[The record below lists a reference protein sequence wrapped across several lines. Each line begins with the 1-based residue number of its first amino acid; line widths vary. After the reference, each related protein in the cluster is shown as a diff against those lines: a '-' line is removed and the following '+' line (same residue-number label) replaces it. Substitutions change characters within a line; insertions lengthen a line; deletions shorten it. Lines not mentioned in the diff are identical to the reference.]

1 MEFNS
6 ERLIPKSSYF
16 DQSNSGNIS
25 KEINENE
32 IENQNNNEN
41 ENDNENENENEEEIP
56 ANLIYSWGFSKY
68 GQTGIENSNYILSPT
83 IMNFSQIINS
93 EQFSPNIEIEPY
105 AGESHSAI
113 VIKEQ
118 DQTFLYMFGKNI
130 FGQLGFGENS
140 YIFEPLLVPDF
151 SQKIK
156 KISLG
161 GEHSIILTTKYEI
174 YVSGLNIFGQLGL
187 GDNENRNVFNNVNIY
202 KNILLNKKEEKIINI
217 AAGAQHSLLLSNKN
231 KVYYSGFNKNNFL
244 DKAEDI
250 NIFTQILDE
259 KINDKRIKLIRAGM
273 NLSGILFEDNLNIA
287 IFGQDI
293 EFLNKS
299 SEIFLINI
307 NDILTRENIKNNSIH
322 ISDFQLGQEFIIILL
337 SNGDVYTCGS
347 NTKKRLGIEDKD
359 IITKKEKDNK
369 NQLIFYK
376 VSLPEKIIQIEAG
389 YDNSIVISET
399 GKIYGWGS
407 NYYGQICST
416 KKSVIEKPIL
426 ITNSFIKDL
435 ALYKISS
442 GAYHTIC
449 IFKGDANNI
458 PEEEPIFDIFKSKLS
473 LLLETS
479 NPDQEKALDIL
490 LNQDEFNKE
499 INTKQETL
507 KQKMEELKEKMKKLE
522 PNNNL
527 SKFTRGFDNNFEI
540 SLEELEFDEENSEIG
555 KGTFGDVL
563 RGIWRGEEV
572 AVKFLKGSMIDSPES
587 VKQFLDECNILR
599 NLHHP
604 NILLFMGAC
613 TIGPQYFFVT
623 EFCDNGNL
631 FEFLH
636 MVRDNKV
643 TYNDARRIALEIA
656 YGMNYLHGFKPPI
669 LHRDLKSMN
678 VLLDRNC
685 SVKLAD
691 FGNTRTFQT
700 QMTKQKGTFQW
711 MAPEVIK
718 GSTYSESSDVFS
730 FGIIMNEL
738 VTRIPPY
745 HGTDKKDVAKKVV
758 NNPNYRPPYNEK
770 KVPKD
775 WIDIMTKCW
784 QHDEKKRPN
793 FGEVIELLLKAKLPG
808 NVVIKQPSS

>member
-16 DQSNSGNIS
+16 AQSNSGNAS
-25 KEINENE
+25 KDLYDNEN
-32 IENQNNNEN
+32 Q
-41 ENDNENENENEEEIP
+41 NDNENENEEDIP
-56 ANLIYSWGFSKY
+56 VNLIYSWGFSKY
-68 GQTGIENSNYILSPT
+68 GQTGIENMNYILSPSIT
-83 IMNFSQIINS
+83 NFTQIINS
-93 EQFSPNIEIEPY
+93 EQFSQNIEIEPFT
-105 AGESHSAI
+105 GESHSAFLI
-113 VIKEQ
+113 QEQ
-118 DQTFLYMFGKNI
+118 DQTYLYMFGKNI

-140 YIFEPLLVPDF
+140 YIFEPLLLPDF
-151 SQKIK
+151 PEKIK
-156 KISLG
+156 KVSLG
-161 GEHSIILTTKYEI
+161 GEHSIILTSKNNI

-187 GDNENRNVFNNVNIY
+187 GDYENRNTFTNINIY
-202 KNILLNKKEEKIINI
+202 KNTLMNNEEEEIIDI
-217 AAGAQHSLLLSNKN
+217 AAGAQHSILLSNKH
-231 KVYYSGFNKNNFL
+231 KVYYCGFNKNNFL
-244 DKAEDI
+244 DKNEDI
-250 NIFTQILDE
+250 NIFTLIQDE
-259 KINDKRIKLIRAGM
+259 KIKDKRIKFIRAGM
-273 NLSGILFEDNLNIA
+273 NISGILFDDKTTIA

-293 EFLNKS
+293 EFINKT
-299 SEIFLINI
+299 SEIILINLNNII
-307 NDILTRENIKNNSIH
+307 NKDNTKDNSLY
-322 ISDFQLGQEFIIILL
+322 ISDFKLGKEFILILL
-337 SNGDVYTCGS
+337 SNGDVYTCGTNAKNKLEEDDKS
-347 NTKKRLGIEDKD
+347 ISKKNDKG
-359 IITKKEKDNK
+359 N
-369 NQLIFYK
+369 LVFYK
-376 VSLPEKIIQIEAG
+376 VSIPEAVIQIEAG
-389 YDNSIVISET
+389 YDNSIVVTES
-399 GKIYGWGS
+399 GKLYGWGS

-416 KKSVIEKPIL
+416 KKSIINTPIL
-426 ITNSFIKDL
+426 ISNPFIKDL
-435 ALYKISS
+435 TLYKIST
-442 GAYHTIC
+442 GAYHSIS
-449 IFKGDANNI
+449 IYKGDANNI

-473 LLLETS
+473 SLLELS
-479 NPDQEKALDIL
+479 YPDQEKAIDIL
-490 LNQDEFNKE
+490 LNKDQFEKE
-499 INTKQETL
+499 LNEKQEVL
-507 KQKMEELKEKMKKLE
+507 KQKMKELKEKMEKIE
-522 PNNNL
+522 PSNSL
-527 SKFTRGFDNNFEI
+527 SKYTRGFENNFEI

-563 RGIWRGEEV
+563 RGTWRGEEV
-572 AVKFLKGSMIDSPES
+572 AVKFLKGSMTDSPES
-587 VKQFLDECNILR
+587 VKQFLDECNILK

-636 MVRDNKV
+636 MMRDTKL

-685 SVKLAD
+685 TVKLAD

-758 NNPNYRPPYNEK
+758 NNPKYRPPYNEK

-784 QHDEKKRPN
+784 EHDEKKRPN

-808 NVVIKQPSS
+808 NVSIKQPSS

>member
-6 ERLIPKSSYF
+6 ERLIPKSTYF

-25 KEINENE
+25 KDLNYNEN
-32 IENQNNNEN
+32 Q
-41 ENDNENENENEEEIP
+41 NDNENENENENEEDIP
-56 ANLIYSWGFSKY
+56 VNLIYSWGFSKY
-68 GQTGIENSNYILSPT
+68 GQTGIENLNYLLTPSIT
-83 IMNFSQIINS
+83 NFTQIINS

-105 AGESHSAI
+105 TGESHSAFLI
-113 VIKEQ
+113 REQ
-118 DQTFLYMFGKNI
+118 NQTYLYMFGKNI

-140 YIFEPLLVPDF
+140 YVFEPLLLPDF
-151 SQKIK
+151 PEKIK
-156 KISLG
+156 KVSLG
-161 GEHSIILTTKYEI
+161 GEHSIILTTKNNI
-174 YVSGLNIFGQLGL
+174 FVSGLNIFGQLGL
-187 GDNENRNVFNNVNIY
+187 GDYENRNIFTDIEIY
-202 KNILLNKKEEKIINI
+202 KNTLKNNKEEKIIDI
-217 AAGAQHSLLLSNKN
+217 AAGAQHSLLLSNKH
-231 KVYYSGFNKNNFL
+231 KVYYCGFNKNNFL
-244 DKAEDI
+244 DKNEDI
-250 NIFTQILDE
+250 NIFTLIQDE
-259 KINDKRIKLIRAGM
+259 KINNKRIKFIRAGM
-273 NLSGILFEDNLNIA
+273 NISGILFDDKITMA
-287 IFGQDI
+287 IFGQDL
-293 EFLNKS
+293 EFIDKTSEIILVSINNILNK
-299 SEIFLINI
+299 
-307 NDILTRENIKNNSIH
+307 ENIKGNSLY
-322 ISDFQLGQEFIIILL
+322 ISDFKLGQEFILILL
-337 SNGDVYTCGS
+337 SNGDVYTCGI
-347 NTKKRLGIEDKD
+347 NTKNKLGIEDES
-359 IITKKEKDNK
+359 ITKKKEKGS
-369 NQLIFYK
+369 LVFYK
-376 VSLPEKIIQIEAG
+376 ISLPEKIIQIEAG
-389 YDNSIVISET
+389 YDNSIVVSET
-399 GKIYGWGS
+399 GKLYGWGS
-407 NYYGQICST
+407 NYYGQICYT
-416 KKSVIEKPIL
+416 KKSTIDKPIL
-426 ITNSFIKDL
+426 ITNPFIKEL
-435 ALYKISS
+435 TLYKISS
-442 GAYHTIC
+442 GAYHTIS
-449 IFKGDANNI
+449 IYKGDANNI

-473 LLLETS
+473 SLLEAS

-490 LNQDEFNKE
+490 LNQDQFNNE
-499 INTKQETL
+499 LDSKQEAL
-507 KQKMEELKEKMKKLE
+507 KQKMEELKEKTKKLE
-522 PNNNL
+522 SNNNL
-527 SKFTRGFDNNFEI
+527 NKYNRGFDNNFEI

-563 RGIWRGEEV
+563 RGTWRGEEV
-572 AVKFLKGSMIDSPES
+572 AVKFLKGSMTDSQDS
-587 VKQFLDECNILR
+587 VRQFLDECNILK

-636 MVRDNKV
+636 MMRDTKL

-685 SVKLAD
+685 TVKLAD

-718 GSTYSESSDVFS
+718 GSVYSESSDVFS

-758 NNPNYRPPYNEK
+758 NNPKYRPPYNEK

-784 QHDEKKRPN
+784 QHEEKKRPN

-808 NVVIKQPSS
+808 NVAIKQPSS